1 MSEANN
7 ETIRELLKKAI
18 PPVADRDLKRDLWP
32 RMLRRL
38 AERPAELPWFDW
50 ALLAVLP
57 VWFLFF
63 PETIPIMLYHL

>member
-1 MSEANN
+1 
-7 ETIRELLKKAI
+7 
-18 PPVADRDLKRDLWP
+18 
-32 RMLRRL
+32 MLRRL